1 MSVVNASLWDIFFKL
16 SSCVKHKLRWE
27 VRFKLIF
34 IWYNMELLG
43 FLVIFLT
50 PMCNVACLFFF
61 LVIFAPVW
69 SGILLDDSFLFF
81 QAMIAIIFNLI
92 IASFDWFI
100 LEINLWIFFLSP
112 VRKGAKIWKR
122 RMSVWAPHLY
132 CLDIGR
138 IQNLIKAD
146 ILLKLN
152 SNHLFKSDTY
162 YTYSRSQTSLPCS
175 MYFICMYIP
184 VLSRSVFVR
193 PFTKSVNL

>member
-1 MSVVNASLWDIFFKL
+1 MIQHGTSWFLGNLPHSHVQ
-16 SSCVKHKLRWE
+16 RG
-27 VRFKLIF
+27 
-34 IWYNMELLG
+34 LL
-43 FLVIFLT
+43 V
-50 PMCNVACLFFF
+50 FFF
-61 LVIFAPVW
+61 LWYLPPFW

-175 MYFICMYIP
+175 MYCISPCCRGRSLSDP
-184 VLSRSVFVR
+184 SRKVLIY
-193 PFTKSVNL
+193 NID